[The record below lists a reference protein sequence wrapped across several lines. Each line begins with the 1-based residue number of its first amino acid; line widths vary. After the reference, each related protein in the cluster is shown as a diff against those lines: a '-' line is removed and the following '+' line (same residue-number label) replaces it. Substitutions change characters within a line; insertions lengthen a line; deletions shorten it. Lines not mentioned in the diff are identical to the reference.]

1 MDDEDCDSTWEEE
14 EEEEGQEKEK
24 DERKPREEAKPRPQ
38 QRGNQAFQPRWDSL
52 LFRLCQYVWQYFS
65 FWTSWVSLSLSWG
78 YLNQQLQIIFNQ
90 LKSRM
95 IGCRNWRAVQDM
107 QRYRRRY
114 PGLTDEDSNNEML
127 NLKFYK
133 NEIAFL
139 PNGYFIEDILKNWK
153 EDYDILEDNHSYIQ
167 WLFPL
172 RERGVNWHAKP
183 LTLRE
188 IQEFKKSAEVMRRFV
203 QAYELILGFYGIEL
217 ENHKT
222 GKVRKA
228 DNYQERF
235 QNLNSHSHNNLR
247 ITRILKCLGEMGYEH
262 YQVPLIRF
270 FLEEILVNHCLPS
283 VKQSALDYFMFTVRN
298 KKERRKLV
306 YYAWK
311 NFNPQYK
318 FVWGPHEKL
327 QKFEPGQQD
336 CLEEEGSG
344 ISQNEVGIE
353 KDQVRTQVREEI
365 VGDSIASKD
374 KQMVKKNPIA
384 MLQSCEMK
392 KGERLNSYDQREEK
406 KGEER
411 LNSYDQQEEKVAT
424 KNAGDQAP
432 KSQSPKESKK
442 RKYEV
447 NRLEF
452 RQEEEQGQG
461 TSDVEKIA
469 LNLEECA
476 LGQSKLRTSRG
487 SKEMVSMALP
497 RERGPSSPESMEIK
511 PYDEVNKRRRLDS
524 KAPKNHIEATK
535 NVEQTPICP
544 LIPNGIPH
552 EATETEAKRNITWET
567 KSLQT
572 KTVKRDEG
580 PVASSGNPLGDLSSV
595 GTSPEQSDLQEYVH
609 IEKRSVDANP
619 ELKRPDPG
627 EAAGAECSGGEV
639 PQKPGDETRVERP
652 YSE

>member
-14 EEEEGQEKEK
+14 EEEDQEKEK
-24 DERKPREEAKPRPQ
+24 DERKTRDEAKPRHQ
-38 QRGNQAFQPRWDSL
+38 QRGNQAFQ
-52 LFRLCQYVWQYFS
+52 
-65 FWTSWVSLSLSWG
+65 
-78 YLNQQLQIIFNQ
+78 
-90 LKSRM
+90 SRM

-114 PGLTDEDSNNEML
+114 PGLKDEESNEEML

-139 PNGYFIEDILKNWK
+139 PNGYFIEEILKNWK

-188 IQEFKKSAEVMRRFV
+188 IQEFKKSPEVMRRFV

-228 DNYQERF
+228 VNYQERF

-311 NFNPQYK
+311 NFSPQYK

-327 QKFEPGQQD
+327 QKFEPEQQD
-336 CLEEEGSG
+336 CLEEGLG
-344 ISQNEVGIE
+344 GSQNDLGIE
-353 KDQVRTQVREEI
+353 KDQVRSQVKEEI
-365 VGDSIASKD
+365 VEDSIAFKG
-374 KQMVKKNPIA
+374 KQVGRKNPSI
-384 MLQSCEMK
+384 MMK
-392 KGERLNSYDQREEK
+392 KGERMNSSDQ
-406 KGEER
+406 
-411 LNSYDQQEEKVAT
+411 LEEKVAIKST
-424 KNAGDQAP
+424 GDQAS

-447 NRLEF
+447 NRFEF
-452 RQEEEQGQG
+452 RQEEEPSQSA
-461 TSDVEKIA
+461 SDVEKIA
-469 LNLEECA
+469 HNLEECA
-476 LGQSKLRTSRG
+476 LGQSKLRTVGG
-487 SKEMVSMALP
+487 SKKMGSLGML

-511 PYDEVNKRRRLDS
+511 MYDEVNKRRRLES
-524 KAPKNHIEATK
+524 KTHSEITK
-535 NVEQTPICP
+535 NEEQTPNC
-544 LIPNGIPH
+544 LSVPNGIPH
-552 EATETEAKRNITWET
+552 EAEKIEDKNNINQEA
-567 KSLQT
+567 KSLQA
-572 KTVKRDEG
+572 KIVKHDDV
-580 PVASSGNPLGDLSSV
+580 PVASSENASGDSFSI
-595 GTSPEQSDLQEYVH
+595 GTSDQSDLQEYVQ
-609 IEKRSVDANP
+609 IEKKSVDTNL
-619 ELKRPDPG
+619 ELKRPEAKRPDPRG
-627 EAAGAECSGGEV
+627 AAGTECSGGEV
-639 PQKPGDETRVERP
+639 PQKAEDETTVERP

>member
-14 EEEEGQEKEK
+14 GEEDQEKEK
-24 DERKPREEAKPRPQ
+24 DERKAREEAKPRHPP
-38 QRGNQAFQPRWDSL
+38 RGNQAFQ
-52 LFRLCQYVWQYFS
+52 
-65 FWTSWVSLSLSWG
+65 
-78 YLNQQLQIIFNQ
+78 
-90 LKSRM
+90 SRM

-114 PGLTDEDSNNEML
+114 PGLKDEESNEEML

-139 PNGYFIEDILKNWK
+139 PNGYFIEEILKNWK

-228 DNYQERF
+228 VNYQERF

-262 YQVPLIRF
+262 YQVPLIHF

-311 NFNPQYK
+311 NFSPQYK

-327 QKFEPGQQD
+327 QKFEPEQQV
-336 CLEEEGSG
+336 CLEEGSG
-344 ISQNEVGIE
+344 GSQNELGIQKE
-353 KDQVRTQVREEI
+353 QVRSQVKEEI
-365 VGDSIASKD
+365 AEDSIAFKG
-374 KQMVKKNPIA
+374 KQVGRKNPSI
-384 MLQSCEMK
+384 MIK
-392 KGERLNSYDQREEK
+392 KGERMNSSEQP
-406 KGEER
+406 
-411 LNSYDQQEEKVAT
+411 EEKVAI
-424 KNAGDQAP
+424 KSIGDQASR
-432 KSQSPKESKK
+432 SQSPKESKK

-447 NRLEF
+447 NRFEF
-452 RQEEEQGQG
+452 RQEEPSQSA
-461 TSDVEKIA
+461 SDVEKIA
-469 LNLEECA
+469 HNLEECA
-476 LGQSKLRTSRG
+476 LGQSKLRTVGG
-487 SKEMVSMALP
+487 SKKMGSLGML

-511 PYDEVNKRRRLDS
+511 MYDEVNKRRRLES
-524 KAPKNHIEATK
+524 KTHSEMTK
-535 NVEQTPICP
+535 NEEQTPNCLP
-544 LIPNGIPH
+544 VPNGIPH
-552 EATETEAKRNITWET
+552 EAEKTEDKNISQEA
-567 KSLQT
+567 KSLQA
-572 KTVKRDEG
+572 KIVKHDDV
-580 PVASSGNPLGDLSSV
+580 PVALSENASCDPSSIS
-595 GTSPEQSDLQEYVH
+595 TSDQSDLQEYVH
-609 IEKRSVDANP
+609 IEKKSVDANL
-619 ELKRPDPG
+619 ELKRPESKRPDPRG
-627 EAAGAECSGGEV
+627 VAGTEYSGGEV
-639 PQKPGDETRVERP
+639 PQKAEDEITVERP

>member
-1 MDDEDCDSTWEEE
+1 MDDDDCDSTWEEE
-14 EEEEGQEKEK
+14 EEEEDQEKEK
-24 DERKPREEAKPRPQ
+24 DERKTREEAKPRQQ

-52 LFRLCQYVWQYFS
+52 LFRLCQYVWQYYS

-78 YLNQQLQIIFNQ
+78 YLNQQLQINFNQ
-90 LKSRM
+90 LKNRM
-95 IGCRNWRAVQDM
+95 IGGRNWRAVQDM

-114 PGLTDEDSNNEML
+114 PGLTDNESNDEML

-270 FLEEILVNHCLPS
+270 FLEEILVNRCLPS

-327 QKFEPGQQD
+327 QRFESGQQD

-344 ISQNEVGIE
+344 VSQNDVGIE

-365 VGDSIASKD
+365 VGDGVTSKD
-374 KQMVKKNPIA
+374 KQMGKKNPSA
-384 MLQSCEMK
+384 RLQSCEMK
-392 KGERLNSYDQREEK
+392 KGERLNSSDQK
-406 KGEER
+406 
-411 LNSYDQQEEKVAT
+411 EEKVAT

-432 KSQSPKESKK
+432 RPQSPKESKK

-452 RQEEEQGQG
+452 RQEEQGQG

-469 LNLEECA
+469 HNLEECA
-476 LGQSKLRTSRG
+476 LGQSELRTSRG
-487 SKEMVSMALP
+487 SKEMGSLDLP

-511 PYDEVNKRRRLDS
+511 MYDEVNKRRRIES
-524 KAPKNHIEATK
+524 KAPKNHIETAK
-535 NVEQTPICP
+535 NVEQTPICFP
-544 LIPNGIPH
+544 IPNGIPH
-552 EATETEAKRNITWET
+552 EAEKTEDKSNIRWEA
-567 KSLQT
+567 KSLQA
-572 KTVKRDEG
+572 KTVKHDNI
-580 PVASSGNPLGDLSSV
+580 PVASSGNPSGDPSSIN
-595 GTSPEQSDLQEYVH
+595 TSPEQSDLQEYVH
-609 IEKRSVDANP
+609 IEKRSVDTNP

-627 EAAGAECSGGEV
+627 EAAGAECSDGEV
-639 PQKPGDETRVERP
+639 PQKAGDETTVERP

>member
-14 EEEEGQEKEK
+14 EEEEDQEKEK
-24 DERKPREEAKPRPQ
+24 DERKTREEAKPRQQ
-38 QRGNQAFQPRWDSL
+38 QRGNQAFQ
-52 LFRLCQYVWQYFS
+52 
-65 FWTSWVSLSLSWG
+65 
-78 YLNQQLQIIFNQ
+78 
-90 LKSRM
+90 SRM

-114 PGLTDEDSNNEML
+114 PGLTDEESNDEML

-270 FLEEILVNHCLPS
+270 FLEEILVNGCLPS
-283 VKQSALDYFMFTVRN
+283 VRQSALDYFMFTVRN

-327 QKFEPGQQD
+327 QKFEPGHHD

-344 ISQNEVGIE
+344 VSPNEVGIE
-353 KDQVRTQVREEI
+353 KEQVRTQVREEI
-365 VGDSIASKD
+365 VGDGVASKD
-374 KQMVKKNPIA
+374 KQMGKDPSA

-392 KGERLNSYDQREEK
+392 KGERLNLS
-406 KGEER
+406 
-411 LNSYDQQEEKVAT
+411 DQQEEKVAI
-424 KNAGDQAP
+424 KKAGDQAP

-469 LNLEECA
+469 HNLEECA

-487 SKEMVSMALP
+487 SKEMGSLALP

-511 PYDEVNKRRRLDS
+511 MYDEVNKRRRLES
-524 KAPKNHIEATK
+524 KAPKNHIEKTK
-535 NVEQTPICP
+535 NVEQNPVCL

-552 EATETEAKRNITWET
+552 EDEETEDKSNIRWEA

-572 KTVKRDEG
+572 KTVKCDDV
-580 PVASSGNPLGDLSSV
+580 PVASSGNPLCDPSSIS
-595 GTSPEQSDLQEYVH
+595 TSPEQSDLQEYVH
-609 IEKRSVDANP
+609 IEKKSVNADP
-619 ELKRPDPG
+619 ELKKPEAKRPDPG
-627 EAAGAECSGGEV
+627 EAAVAECSGGEV
-639 PQKPGDETRVERP
+639 LQKAGDEATVERP

>member
-1 MDDEDCDSTWEEE
+1 MDDGDCDSTWEEE
-14 EEEEGQEKEK
+14 EEEEEQEKEK
-24 DERKPREEAKPRPQ
+24 EERKTKEEAKPRLQ
-38 QRGNQAFQPRWDSL
+38 QRGNQAFQ
-52 LFRLCQYVWQYFS
+52 
-65 FWTSWVSLSLSWG
+65 
-78 YLNQQLQIIFNQ
+78 
-90 LKSRM
+90 SRM

-114 PGLTDEDSNNEML
+114 PGLTDEEFNDEML

-139 PNGYFIEDILKNWK
+139 PNGYFIEEILKNWK

-228 DNYQERF
+228 DNYLERF

-262 YQVPLIRF
+262 YQVPLIHF
-270 FLEEILVNHCLPS
+270 FLEEILVNNCLPS

-298 KKERRKLV
+298 KTERRKLV
-306 YYAWK
+306 YYAWEH
-311 NFNPQYK
+311 FNPQYK

-327 QKFEPGQQD
+327 KKFIPGQQD
-336 CLEEEGSG
+336 CVDEEGPG
-344 ISQNEVGIE
+344 VSQNEVGIE

-365 VGDSIASKD
+365 VGDGVASKD
-374 KQMVKKNPIA
+374 KQMGKKNPST
-384 MLQSCEMK
+384 MLQSCETK
-392 KGERLNSYDQREEK
+392 KGERLNS
-406 KGEER
+406 
-411 LNSYDQQEEKVAT
+411 SDQQEEKVAT
-424 KNAGDQAP
+424 KSAGDQAP
-432 KSQSPKESKK
+432 RSQSPKESKK

-452 RQEEEQGQG
+452 RQEEEQRKG

-469 LNLEECA
+469 HNLEEFG
-476 LGQSKLRTSRG
+476 LGQSNQRISKR
-487 SKEMVSMALP
+487 SKEMGGLALP
-497 RERGPSSPESMEIK
+497 REKGPSSPESMEIK
-511 PYDEVNKRRRLDS
+511 MYDEVNKRRRLES
-524 KAPKNHIEATK
+524 KAPKNHMETTK
-535 NVEQTPICP
+535 NVEQTL

-552 EATETEAKRNITWET
+552 EAEKTEDKSNFRWEA

-572 KTVKRDEG
+572 KTVKYDVV
-580 PVASSGNPLGDLSSV
+580 PVASSGNPCDPSSIS
-595 GTSPEQSDLQEYVH
+595 TSEQSDLQEYVH

-619 ELKRPDPG
+619 ELKRPEAKRPDPG
-627 EAAGAECSGGEV
+627 EAVGTECSGGDV
-639 PQKPGDETRVERP
+639 PQKAGDETAVERP

>member
-14 EEEEGQEKEK
+14 EEEDQEK
-24 DERKPREEAKPRPQ
+24 DERKSRDEAKPRHQ

-52 LFRLCQYVWQYFS
+52 LFRLCQYVWQYYS

-78 YLNQQLQIIFNQ
+78 YLYQQFQMTFNQ

-114 PGLTDEDSNNEML
+114 PGLKDEESNEEML

-139 PNGYFIEDILKNWK
+139 PNGYFIEEILKNWK

-188 IQEFKKSAEVMRRFV
+188 IQEFKKSPEVMRRFV

-228 DNYQERF
+228 VNYQERF

-311 NFNPQYK
+311 NFSPQYK

-327 QKFEPGQQD
+327 QKFEPEQQD
-336 CLEEEGSG
+336 CLEGSSG
-344 ISQNEVGIE
+344 GSQNEFGIE
-353 KDQVRTQVREEI
+353 KDQVRSQVKEEI
-365 VGDSIASKD
+365 VEDSIAFKG
-374 KQMVKKNPIA
+374 KQVGRKNPSI
-384 MLQSCEMK
+384 MMK
-392 KGERLNSYDQREEK
+392 KGERMNSSDQLEEK
-406 KGEER
+406 IAIK
-411 LNSYDQQEEKVAT
+411 ST
-424 KNAGDQAP
+424 GDQAS
-432 KSQSPKESKK
+432 KSPKESKK

-447 NRLEF
+447 NRFDF
-452 RQEEEQGQG
+452 RQEEEPSQGA
-461 TSDVEKIA
+461 SDVEKIA
-469 LNLEECA
+469 HNLEECA
-476 LGQSKLRTSRG
+476 LGQSKLRTVGG
-487 SKEMVSMALP
+487 SKKMGSLGML

-511 PYDEVNKRRRLDS
+511 MYDEVNKRRRLES
-524 KAPKNHIEATK
+524 KTHSETTK
-535 NVEQTPICP
+535 NEEQTPNC
-544 LIPNGIPH
+544 LSVPNGLPH
-552 EATETEAKRNITWET
+552 EAEKIEDKNNISQEAKG
-567 KSLQT
+567 LQA
-572 KTVKRDEG
+572 KIVKHDDVPG
-580 PVASSGNPLGDLSSV
+580 ASSENASGNPSSIS
-595 GTSPEQSDLQEYVH
+595 TSDQSDLQEYVQ
-609 IEKRSVDANP
+609 IEKKSVDTNL
-619 ELKRPDPG
+619 ELKRPEAKRPDPRG
-627 EAAGAECSGGEV
+627 AAGTECSGGEV
-639 PQKPGDETRVERP
+639 PQKVEDETTVERP

>member
-1 MDDEDCDSTWEEE
+1 MR
-14 EEEEGQEKEK
+14 GKA
-24 DERKPREEAKPRPQ
+24 ERKRS
-38 QRGNQAFQPRWDSL
+38 RGYSSAGTKLS
-52 LFRLCQYVWQYFS
+52 RLCQYVWQYYS
-65 FWTSWVSLSLSWG
+65 FWTSWVILSLSWG
-78 YLNQQLQIIFNQ
+78 YLNQQLQMTFNQ

-114 PGLTDEDSNNEML
+114 PGMTDEESSDEML

-188 IQEFKKSAEVMRRFV
+188 IQEFKKSEEVMRRFV

-235 QNLNSHSHNNLR
+235 QNLNLHSHNNLR

-262 YQVPLIRF
+262 YQVPLIHF
-270 FLEEILVNHCLPS
+270 FLEEILVNHYLPS

-311 NFNPQYK
+311 NFSPQYK

-327 QKFEPGQQD
+327 QKFESGQQD

-344 ISQNEVGIE
+344 VSQNEVGIE
-353 KDQVRTQVREEI
+353 KDQVRTQVKEEI
-365 VGDSIASKD
+365 IEDGIASKD
-374 KQMVKKNPIA
+374 KQIGTKNLGVK
-384 MLQSCEMK
+384 LQSCEMK
-392 KGERLNSYDQREEK
+392 KGERLNS
-406 KGEER
+406 
-411 LNSYDQQEEKVAT
+411 SDQQEEKVVT
-424 KNAGDQAP
+424 KSAGDQAP
-432 KSQSPKESKK
+432 RSQSPKESKK
-442 RKYEV
+442 RKYEM
-447 NRLEF
+447 NRFEF
-452 RQEEEQGQG
+452 RQEKEQSQG

-469 LNLEECA
+469 HNLEECA
-476 LGQSKLRTSRG
+476 LGKSKLRASSG
-487 SKEMVSMALP
+487 SKEMRSLDLP
-497 RERGPSSPESMEIK
+497 REKGASSPESMEIK
-511 PYDEVNKRRRLDS
+511 MYDEVNKRRKIEP
-524 KAPKNHIEATK
+524 KAQKAHIETTK
-535 NVEQTPICP
+535 NGKQTPTCFPI
-544 LIPNGIPH
+544 LNGIPH
-552 EATETEAKRNITWET
+552 EAEET
-567 KSLQT
+567 KDKRSIDWEASKLQAEL
-572 KTVKRDEG
+572 VRHDDA
-580 PVASSGNPLGDLSSV
+580 PVTSSGNPSGDTSSV
-595 GTSPEQSDLQEYVH
+595 SISPDQPDLQECVH
-609 IEKRSVDANP
+609 TEKRSVDANP
-619 ELKRPDPG
+619 ELKSPEAKGPDPG
-627 EAAGAECSGGEV
+627 EAAGAECSDGEV
-639 PQKPGDETRVERP
+639 PKKAGDETTVERP
-652 YSE
+652 SSE